1 MMQLMIGNTTW
12 NILRTFGNRFYFLKK
27 FNEDP
32 LKVHL
37 RVDLENNKS
46 IEARYFGIWLNLW
59 YDKLD
64 TYYEGSL
71 VELAKNRARKMET
84 KIMISIFEGRSK
96 V

>member
-46 IEARYFGIWLNLW
+46 IEARHFGIWLNLW

-64 TYYEGSL
+64 TYYEGSS